1 MSGFSLALLS
11 RFLRTVSGT
20 SDMPSRSSNGRASGI
35 VGGVMARDNH
45 PVPPRDADREQLQ
58 AELTRLVGT
67 GRLQFAEFDRLSDVI
82 WSTQDAVELHRIKL
96 QYLAPPPPV
105 QQGPV
110 PMAQPDAQMTPPADN
125 PPVISTMGEVR
136 RTGRWTVPD
145 HSRFKLN
152 GSTLKLDL
160 RKAEATAPVCTFHLE
175 ANVSV
180 VEIIVPPGVHVE
192 NQVKDT
198 LSTVSV
204 DTTRPHPRAPRV
216 VLTGVLRAS
225 HLKVITRPV
234 PGGDGWWGRLFGN
247 H

>member
-1 MSGFSLALLS
+1 
-11 RFLRTVSGT
+11 
-20 SDMPSRSSNGRASGI
+20 MP
-35 VGGVMARDNH
+35 RDNR
-45 PVPPRDADREQLQ
+45 PVPPRDEDREQLQ

-82 WSTQDAVELHRIKL
+82 WST
-96 QYLAPPPPV
+96 
-105 QQGPV
+105 
-110 PMAQPDAQMTPPADN
+110 PDAAADN
-125 PPVISTMGEVR
+125 PPVVSTMGDVR
-136 RTGRWTVPD
+136 RTGRWTVPE

-160 RKAEATAPVCTFHLE
+160 RKAEAAAPVCTFHLE
-175 ANVSV
+175 ANMSV

-192 NQVKDT
+192 NRVKDT

-204 DTTRPHPRAPRV
+204 DTTQPHPRAPRV
-216 VLTGVLRAS
+216 VLTGVLRAG

-247 H
+247 R